1 MEINSVNKSN
11 IDSNQEIECDDSIKI
26 NNNNVSNKN
35 VQAYR
40 YQDLRTPSDIAQ
52 VRTDFPKPDDLSVK
66 MDKIIELLSNNPGIV
81 SPASCE
87 TYLSLNDFNNSASDS
102 TQPQNFQ
109 RHHLYPPPVISQ
121 DQPQS
126 FPNLYKGFHHGYE
139 DPLMHNTP
147 TMSTR

>member
-11 IDSNQEIECDDSIKI
+11 IDSNQEIECDDSMQI

-66 MDKIIELLSNNPGIV
+66 MDKIIDLLHYGHILR
-81 SPASCE
+81 ALTAIFSCK
-87 TYLSLNDFNNSASDS
+87 F
-102 TQPQNFQ
+102 
-109 RHHLYPPPVISQ
+109 
-121 DQPQS
+121 
-126 FPNLYKGFHHGYE
+126 
-139 DPLMHNTP
+139 
-147 TMSTR
+147 